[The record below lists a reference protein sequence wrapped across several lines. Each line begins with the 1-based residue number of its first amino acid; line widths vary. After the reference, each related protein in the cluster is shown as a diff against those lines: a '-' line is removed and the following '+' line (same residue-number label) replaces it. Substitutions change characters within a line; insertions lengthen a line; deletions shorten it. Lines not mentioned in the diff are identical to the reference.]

1 MKGELKRGRSGGRAK
16 LLVTWVYLWITMSWK
31 EENQSCKMT
40 LQGLSGL
47 FTECKVCLVSI
58 LMPNA
63 DLCPLH
69 SSLLQVQHF
78 CKCFNIIGSFCRFH
92 TLQSAQSTLHIH
104 YAHPIPRVSAFFIL
118 STHSDLFYTFPLISI
133 IALN

>member
-1 MKGELKRGRSGGRAK
+1 MGGAK

-47 FTECKVCLVSI
+47 FTECKVCLVSV

-78 CKCFNIIGSFCRFH
+78 CKCFNIIGKFVQVSHAAKCKDFYATASITHAVSMHNNFLK
-92 TLQSAQSTLHIH
+92 TLNAQNYFTHFLLI
-104 YAHPIPRVSAFFIL
+104 FINAL
-118 STHSDLFYTFPLISI
+118 S
-133 IALN
+133 